1 MGVAYNS
8 RIATDGLIFAL
19 DVANKKC
26 ISPLGCTGFNN
37 APQLLKNLISQSDTI
52 NSFNGVKLG
61 NLNYYTV
68 FAIDY
73 PESSYGGDAAYRHG
87 ITPGYNVRS
96 GTKTFEYGRALNYAV
111 YNNPTQSWVKTTVY
125 DTYAYASEVD
135 RFVTEYATAVSTYP
149 DAIHIVAGSH
159 RDSYH
164 NAAQY
169 NILRDLG
176 APSNVDSIIGF
187 SSPEWILVGKP
198 GLGAGN
204 AYGWAF
210 QNYLTNPDQVA
221 HLNFG
226 LPIYGNLGNYLEFDG
241 SDDFITTSNTT
252 IAGSQTFSVWASVA
266 TTTPSS
272 PAGILTQHNYASTA
286 NFGINHV
293 AGNRLAPSI
302 GYIDNTR
309 EYDNKYTSF
318 TPTVNTIFNAVL
330 VYNASENKIY
340 WYINGSLD
348 SSYTLPATPN
358 STNYPICLGRWDAGY
373 DAYYFNGKV
382 YSATVHNTALTADQI
397 KQNYNALKGRFIYE
411 YVTYIASGNLTVT
424 ENGTTNVNIFKTS
437 GSNSWDNQAYSTTSF
452 TAPCTIEFNK
462 QAGSADN
469 GVSYAMIG
477 WNEDPTADASYS
489 SIDYA
494 SYPFM
499 TDSYQVYHNGSLVQN
514 GGLWSTAST
523 FYIVYGTDG
532 YIRHYN
538 GSTLLYSVNYGT
550 GRTVYVD
557 SSLYSVNSTFGG
569 FSNIRVTR
577 SAWNGSSYV

>member
-1 MGVAYNS
+1 MAVAYNPQ
-8 RIATDGLIFAL
+8 ILPHGLVFSFDA
-19 DVANKKC
+19 ANRKC

-37 APQLLKNLISQSDTI
+37 APQLVRNLMSPSDVI
-52 NSFNGVKLG
+52 NSYNGVKLG

-111 YNNPTQSWVKTTVY
+111 YNNPTQSWVKATVY

-135 RFVTEYATAVSTYP
+135 RFVTEYATAVAAYP

-164 NAAQY
+164 STAQY

-210 QNYLTNPDQVA
+210 QNYSTNPDQVA

-226 LPIYGNLGNYLEFDG
+226 LPIYGNTGNYLQFDG

-252 IAGSQTFSVWASVA
+252 IAGSQTFSVWMSVG
-266 TTTPSS
+266 TTTPNS
-272 PAGILTQHNYASTA
+272 PAGVLTQHNYSSTA
-286 NFGINHV
+286 NFGINHIN
-293 AGNRLAPSI
+293 GNRLAASI
-302 GYIDNTR
+302 GYTDGSR
-309 EYDNKYTSF
+309 EYDARYTAF
-318 TPTVNTIFNAVL
+318 TPTVDTIFNAVL
-330 VYNASENKIY
+330 VYNAGENKIY

-348 SSYTLPATPN
+348 SSYTLPATPK

-373 DAYYFNGKV
+373 GAYYFNGKI
-382 YSATVHNTALTADQI
+382 YSATIHNTALTADQI
-397 KQNYNALKGRFIYE
+397 KQNFNALKGRFTYE
-411 YVTYIASGNLTVT
+411 HMNYIASGNLTVT
-424 ENGTTNVNIFKTS
+424 GNGTTSVNIFKTS
-437 GSNSWDNQAYSTTSF
+437 GSSSWDNHAYSTTSF

-462 QAGSADN
+462 QAGSTDN

-494 SYPFM
+494 SYPYR
-499 TDSYQVYHNGSLVQN
+499 TDNYSVYNNGTQVLY
-514 GGLWSTAST
+514 GGTWNTAST

-532 YIRHYN
+532 FIRHYN

-557 SSLYSVNSTFGG
+557 SSFYSVNSTFGG
-569 FSNIRVTR
+569 FSNIRVIR
-577 SAWNGSSYV
+577 STWNGSSYV